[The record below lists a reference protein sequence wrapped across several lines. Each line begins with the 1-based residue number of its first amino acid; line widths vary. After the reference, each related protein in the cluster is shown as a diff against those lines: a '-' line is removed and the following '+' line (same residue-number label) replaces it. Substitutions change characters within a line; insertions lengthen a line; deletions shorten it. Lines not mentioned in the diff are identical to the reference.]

1 MPTQCYFP
9 AVMNGLMIVRAAFT
23 CKCGRVSCDGCI
35 NRENHRRSRNKE
47 QRIIDAANAGSE
59 QLREPANGPF
69 EEPITLSH
77 PDDAV
82 EQEPTPIPE
91 QKASAKPKQGEGEPV
106 KAQRT
111 RRVKK
116 GTA

>member
-1 MPTQCYFP
+1 
-9 AVMNGLMIVRAAFT
+9 MNGLMIVRAAFT

-59 QLREPANGPF
+59 QLREPANGSF
-69 EEPITLSH
+69 EEPITLSNH
-77 PDDAV
+77 DDAV